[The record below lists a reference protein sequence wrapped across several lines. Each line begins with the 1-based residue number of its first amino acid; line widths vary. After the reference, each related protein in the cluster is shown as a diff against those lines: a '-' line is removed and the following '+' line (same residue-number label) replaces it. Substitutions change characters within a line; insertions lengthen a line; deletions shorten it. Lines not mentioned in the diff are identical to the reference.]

1 MSKTITSTSWWKA
14 ALLRA
19 LSTAIAVAV
28 PFTGAA
34 TLFTNLNWTVVGGTV
49 ALAFLLSLI
58 TSLAGIPEVSGNTV
72 PVPLALLERTVKTFA
87 QALVASVGSATLFG
101 QVHWSQDLQLAG
113 LAALASLFRALIVD
127 LPETPSPS
135 VPAGAVIT
143 VNHVASAPI
152 AAVPVVSDA
161 GSATDSASLT
171 TISPAVDE
179 SIPVDAAPIT
189 DPTTAHT
196 QPTK

>member
-1 MSKTITSTSWWKA
+1 MSKTITSATWWKA

-19 LSTAIAVAV
+19 LSTAVAVAI
-28 PFTGAA
+28 PFTGATA
-34 TLFTNLNWTVVGGTV
+34 LFTNINWTVVGGTV
-49 ALAFLLSLI
+49 GLAFLLSLI

-127 LPETPSPS
+127 LPETPSTLSS
-135 VPAGAVIT
+135 VAAIT
-143 VNHVASAPI
+143 PLAPLQ
-152 AAVPVVSDA
+152 VPVVEAQPTNAD
-161 GSATDSASLT
+161 GSLVATPDTVA
-171 TISPAVDE
+171 PAVDE
-179 SIPVDAAPIT
+179 SIPADSTPIT